1 VIAACG
7 NNQSDRLSTTKC
19 ESVKEGRPRW
29 IAMLR
34 LSLKKDDGDEGG
46 GGGGRGEE
54 RRGRKGKRE
63 ATGRCVGKGR

>member
-1 VIAACG
+1 
-7 NNQSDRLSTTKC
+7 
-19 ESVKEGRPRW
+19 
-29 IAMLR
+29 MLR